1 MASRVVGRGESAA
14 QRAVERRLA
23 HQPSRPHDL
32 AALDDDVFG
41 RPLHGLDDWTLRIND
56 DDGRL
61 RQETLRHERAAPARV
76 AAACA
81 ENQISRRT
89 IVELVSTPS
98 LAVGPA
104 EAQGHE
110 AALAA
115 LVAAVLVGLLLEA
128 EAFVEP
134 LRPVA
139 P

>member
-32 AALDDDVFG
+32 AALDDHVLG
-41 RPLHGLDDWTLRIND
+41 RPLHGLDDRSFCVHD

-61 RQETLRHERAAPARV
+61 RQKTLRHERAAPARV

-89 IVELVSTPS
+89 IVELVSTRS

-104 EAQGHE
+104 EADRDE

-115 LVAAVLVGLLLEA
+115 LVAAVLVGLLLET
-128 EAFVEP
+128 EP
-134 LRPVA
+134 LI
-139 P
+139 